1 MFERLSRR
9 TPRSGASTAR
19 DDGGDASA
27 FRRRPFADLSPND
40 SRASTV
46 ELKRDAARP
55 RAVPPRANDFVET
68 PAALRRRVESLDAFE
83 TVMRRT
89 DDATP
94 VTSLGGGE
102 RETEEFDR
110 RRALTPY
117 MGGGKTRFDA
127 SVTPETLVTE
137 SVEPMRR
144 MRDDAANAYADA
156 STRFDSRGA
165 VMEVLLWRDA
175 ARSAIHFTIGMTMLL
190 FARLVP
196 RSTVSG
202 VSVTAYAAMAYLAY
216 KYVWAVM
223 FPRLSYGLEL
233 NDRAVGDLAQRWA
246 MCFNAWASRHRG
258 VLAGRD
264 NKGVF
269 RTFLALYAVSA
280 LGHVMSAWAVA
291 TTLWVGA
298 FTVPPFFHAYRYPLT
313 KAYVGVHVFVSSRFN
328 ALSAP
333 KRWIGGAAAGGVAFW
348 CVNVTAR
355 FCLSFLALVAFRMF
369 REAHLKE
376 LEAFENIVRSASRR
390 MSRSFNEFAMV
401 LSPAVR
407 HRRR

>member
-9 TPRSGASTAR
+9 ASRSGAS
-19 DDGGDASA
+19 DDGDASA

-46 ELKRDAARP
+46 ELKRDASRS
-55 RAVPPRANDFVET
+55 RAAPTRASDFVET

-83 TVMRRT
+83 TVVRRT
-89 DDATP
+89 DDSTR
-94 VTSLGGGE
+94 LGGERDREGE

-117 MGGGKTRFDA
+117 LGGGKTRFET

-137 SVEPMRR
+137 SVEPMGR
-144 MRDDAANAYADA
+144 MGEDATAYGDA
-156 STRFDSRGA
+156 STRFGSRGA

-202 VSVTAYAAMAYLAY
+202 VSVTAYATMAYLAY

-246 MCFNAWASRHRG
+246 LCFNAWASRHRG

-313 KAYVGVHVFVSSRFN
+313 KAYVSAHVFVSSRFN

-333 KRWIGGAAAGGVAFW
+333 KRWIGGVAAGGVAFW

-369 REAHLKE
+369 REVHIKE